1 MLISVMKNLFRQ
13 RSAPPSQVVR
23 SASPA
28 LRLHIGGK
36 TPHPDWKIV
45 DTVPGQHVDYVRSC
59 RNLSIFPDASVAEIY
74 ASHVLE
80 HLGYQTE
87 LAEAISEFHRVLQPG
102 GMLRASVPDLT
113 TLCSLFLDLASDAR
127 ERFEVMRMMFGGQID
142 SFDFHRVGLD
152 QEFLAGFL
160 ANAGFT
166 GVERVTHFGLF
177 DDSSRLIFKGR
188 AISLNLVARKPLN

>member
-1 MLISVMKNLFRQ
+1 MLLDVMKNLFRP
-13 RSAPPSQVVR
+13 RSRGLGGATPSAPMP
-23 SASPA
+23 

-36 TPHPDWKIV
+36 TPHPRWKIV
-45 DTVPGQHVDYVRSC
+45 NTVPGQHVDYVRSC
-59 RNLSIFPDASVAEIY
+59 TDLSIFPEASVAEIY

-80 HLGYQTE
+80 HLGYRAE
-87 LAEAISEFHRVLQPG
+87 LADTLSEFHRVLQPG

-113 TLCSLFLDLASDAR
+113 TLCSLFLDLASDAP

-160 ANAGFT
+160 ASAGFADIQ
-166 GVERVTHFGLF
+166 RVTHFGLF
-177 DDSSRLIFKGR
+177 DDSSTLIFKGH
-188 AISLNLVARKPLN
+188 AISLNLIARKPRN